1 MGYLLTVSGIYRSGI
16 TILSGIPNRLSIMRR
31 LVDDG
36 ETILLSGLCASP
48 SWSPSLF
55 KAERMTSGGE
65 LLLGDFMV
73 CSRSISSLD
82 RAPSYNCT
90 FLYLIITGT
99 NEMLFIKNN

>member
-1 MGYLLTVSGIYRSGI
+1 MGYVLTVSGIYRSGI

-82 RAPSYNCT
+82 RAPS
-90 FLYLIITGT
+90 
-99 NEMLFIKNN
+99 